1 MGLMARFHA
10 LPRALSLMGSGRCRS
25 RCVPCPASSRRASA
39 LRLICN
45 MIIQVR
51 FWLRSMYIALIFQS
65 RGIDASGAQLS
76 CEEARGD
83 EPTRRRLVLTTHL
96 DKMARQHVKQ
106 CAPLGVGFMRESL
119 PWISTHAE
127 VLQNCRFI
135 YPEYECSRGPT
146 VDILLAD
153 QFAAPDPLSGNYPFL
168 FCMPRKVAK
177 SVLNLEQY
185 VSGLSLNE
193 LRKRSF
199 SGTHAARKIEAECG
213 ELLGWSTREIDV
225 FGDWT
230 PKAAEG
236 TSAPSRKKAK
246 RTQDSYK
253 PNSNSRQQ
261 VRL

>member
-1 MGLMARFHA
+1 
-10 LPRALSLMGSGRCRS
+10 
-25 RCVPCPASSRRASA
+25 
-39 LRLICN
+39 
-45 MIIQVR
+45 
-51 FWLRSMYIALIFQS
+51 
-65 RGIDASGAQLS
+65 
-76 CEEARGD
+76 
-83 EPTRRRLVLTTHL
+83 
-96 DKMARQHVKQ
+96 
-106 CAPLGVGFMRESL
+106 
-119 PWISTHAE
+119 
-127 VLQNCRFI
+127 
-135 YPEYECSRGPT
+135 
-146 VDILLAD
+146 
-153 QFAAPDPLSGNYPFL
+153 
-168 FCMPRKVAK
+168 MPRKVAK

-199 SGTHAARKIEAECG
+199 AGTHAARKVESECG